1 MSNFLRKKAKILF
14 VCFFVLLTCTAC
26 SSPRGK
32 DGKTKVDQIISNE
45 EFKVKRSDVSI
56 ENMKDAKLEKEYK
69 KLDKDDEITIKPTT
83 FKQAWS
89 SGWFDGLIVW
99 PLATLINKVSAATDA
114 GIGIIVTTVILQ
126 VVLFAFTAKSQMSN
140 QKMQEITPEIQKI
153 QNKYKGKTDQQS
165 QMRMYQET
173 QALYQKYDIH
183 PFGTM
188 LVTFIQLP
196 IMMGMY
202 YATMRAS
209 SVIYGSVLGMKL
221 FNTPMYAI
229 RHLMVG
235 SIVVYILMVVCQLV
249 SMMLPQW
256 QKKWQDKKDHVKKHS
271 YREEN
276 QTANAMNMY
285 MYAMCIMFAFIYV
298 SWPLA
303 MSFYWMVTSIIRIIQ
318 QLVLHKH
325 MNANKK

>member
-1 MSNFLRKKAKILF
+1 MSSFLQRKAKILF
-14 VCFFVLLTCTAC
+14 ICFFVLLSCTAC
-26 SSPRGK
+26 SSPRGR
-32 DGKTKVDQIISNE
+32 DGKTKVDQIISSE
-45 EFKVKRSDVSI
+45 EFTVKKKDVNIDNVS
-56 ENMKDAKLEKEYK
+56 DAKLKKEYK
-69 KLDKDDEITIKPTT
+69 KLGKNDTITVKPTT
-83 FKQAWS
+83 FKKAFS

-99 PLATLINKVSAATDA
+99 PLATLINKVSASTDA

-126 VVLFAFTAKSQMSN
+126 LVLFIFTGKSQMSN
-140 QKMQEITPEIQKI
+140 QRMQEIQPEIQRI

-165 QMRMYQET
+165 QMKMYQET
-173 QALYQKYDIH
+173 QALYKKYDIH
-183 PFGTM
+183 PFGSM
-188 LVTFIQLP
+188 LVMFIQLP

-209 SVIYGSVLGMKL
+209 SVIYGSFLGMKL
-221 FNTPMYAI
+221 SNTPMYAI

-235 SIVVYILMVVCQLV
+235 SIIVYILMVVCQLV

-256 QKKWQDKKDHVKKHS
+256 QKKWQDKKDHVKKHD

-276 QTANAMNMY
+276 NMSNTMNMY
-285 MYAMCIMFAFIYV
+285 MYAMSIMFAFIYI

-318 QLVLHKH
+318 QLVMHKR
-325 MNANKK
+325 MNAGKK

>member
-56 ENMKDAKLEKEYK
+56 ENMRDAKLEKEYK

-140 QKMQEITPEIQKI
+140 QKMQEIQPEIQKI

-209 SVIYGSVLGMKL
+209 SVIYGSFLGMNL

-318 QLVLHKH
+318 QLVLHKR

>member
-1 MSNFLRKKAKILF
+1 ME
-14 VCFFVLLTCTAC
+14 
-26 SSPRGK
+26 
-32 DGKTKVDQIISNE
+32 KVDQIISNE

-173 QALYQKYDIH
+173 
-183 PFGTM
+183 
-188 LVTFIQLP
+188 
-196 IMMGMY
+196 
-202 YATMRAS
+202 
-209 SVIYGSVLGMKL
+209 
-221 FNTPMYAI
+221 
-229 RHLMVG
+229 
-235 SIVVYILMVVCQLV
+235 
-249 SMMLPQW
+249 
-256 QKKWQDKKDHVKKHS
+256 
-271 YREEN
+271 
-276 QTANAMNMY
+276 
-285 MYAMCIMFAFIYV
+285 
-298 SWPLA
+298 
-303 MSFYWMVTSIIRIIQ
+303 
-318 QLVLHKH
+318 
-325 MNANKK
+325 

>member
-56 ENMKDAKLEKEYK
+56 ENMRDAKLEKEYK

-140 QKMQEITPEIQKI
+140 QKMQEIQPEIQKI

-209 SVIYGSVLGMKL
+209 SVIYGSFLGMNL

>member
-140 QKMQEITPEIQKI
+140 QKMQEIQPEMQKI

-209 SVIYGSVLGMKL
+209 SVIYGSFLGMNL

>member
-26 SSPRGK
+26 SSLRGK

-140 QKMQEITPEIQKI
+140 QKMQEIQPEIQKI

-209 SVIYGSVLGMKL
+209 SVIYGSFLGMKL